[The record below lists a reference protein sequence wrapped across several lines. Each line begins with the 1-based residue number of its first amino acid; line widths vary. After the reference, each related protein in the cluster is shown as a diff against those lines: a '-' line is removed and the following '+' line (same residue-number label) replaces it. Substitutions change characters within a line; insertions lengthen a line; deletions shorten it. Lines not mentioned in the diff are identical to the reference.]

1 MLGDR
6 ERPCDILGGVARSRR
21 RLLTRFSIL
30 ILLVPGLSAQNSS
43 LRVVYIPYADA
54 QPILV
59 ALADEL
65 PAELK
70 NASDSQR
77 LALWPEW
84 VKRQDAEIRARL
96 AQGDEDSI
104 VNFLLFGTSFTRQP
118 RVTDKELMRLAPQAE
133 RASPE
138 DSTPASFGL
147 VLQARVE
154 ALIKALV
161 APGSSERLLFVR
173 RVLDQEGHNVATAA
187 GRASAKKYLLES
199 LARVLSEQRG
209 YANALQSARQLGDPS
224 EEFAERSRLYRD
236 RGLSLD
242 TSLLPNFA
250 LEESLKAMQVRG
262 LLAGSSV
269 RRVAIVG
276 PGLDFTD
283 KQEGY
288 DFYPQ
293 QTVQP
298 FAVVDTL
305 LRLGL
310 SKADGLEVTTLDISP
325 RVNAHV
331 KGARERARRGISY
344 TVQLPRDPD
353 RRWKPEAVR
362 YWQRFGDQIGMGVPP
377 VPVPAGVSKLDIRAV
392 RIRPSIVLRVR
403 SEDLNIVLQRLEG
416 SGAGAFDLIIA
427 TNIFVYYG
435 LFEQSLALTNVQ
447 HLLRPGGFLLSNNAL
462 LELPSSQVH
471 SVDYL
476 TVVYSDRPDDGDHIV
491 WYRKAKE

>member
-1 MLGDR
+1 M
-6 ERPCDILGGVARSRR
+6 ARSRR
-21 RLLTRFSIL
+21 RFLTRFCIL

-43 LRVVYIPYADA
+43 PRIVYIPYADA

-104 VNFLLFGTSFTRQP
+104 VNFLLFGTSFTRQA

-133 RASPE
+133 RASSG
-138 DSTPASFGL
+138 DSTPASLGP
-147 VLQARVE
+147 VLHARLE
-154 ALIKALV
+154 DLIKALA
-161 APGSSERLLFVR
+161 APGSNERLLFAR
-173 RVLDQEGHNVATAA
+173 RVLNQKGHDVATAA
-187 GRASAKKYLLES
+187 GRASAKQYLLVS
-199 LARVLSEQRG
+199 LARVLSEQAS
-209 YANALQSARQLGDPS
+209 YARALVSARQLGDPS

-250 LEESLKAMQVRG
+250 LEESLKAMLARG

-325 RVNAHV
+325 RVNAHL
-331 KGARERARRGISY
+331 KGARERARRGIGY

-362 YWQRFGDQIGMGVPP
+362 YWQGFGDQIGMGVPP
-377 VPVPAGVSKLDIRAV
+377 VPVPTGVSKLDVRAV
-392 RIRPSIVLRVR
+392 RIRPNVVAQVR
-403 SEDLNIVLQRLEG
+403 PGDLNIVLQRWDG
-416 SGAGAFDLIIA
+416 RDAGAFDLIIA

-447 HLLRPGGFLLSNNAL
+447 HLLRPGGFLLTNNVL
-462 LELPSSQVH
+462 LELPSSQMH
-471 SVDYL
+471 SVDYQ

-491 WYRKAKE
+491 WYRRTAE

>member
-1 MLGDR
+1 M
-6 ERPCDILGGVARSRR
+6 ARSCRR
-21 RLLTRFSIL
+21 FLTRFSIL
-30 ILLVPGLSAQNSS
+30 VLLVPGLSAQNSS
-43 LRVVYIPYADA
+43 PRVAYIPYADA
-54 QPILV
+54 QPILK

-84 VKRQDAEIRARL
+84 VKRRDAEIRARL

-104 VNFLLFGTSFTRQP
+104 VNFLLFGTSFTGRP
-118 RVTDKELMRLAPQAE
+118 RITDKELTRLVPQAG
-133 RASPE
+133 RGSSG
-138 DSTPASFGL
+138 DSTPAPLGPG
-147 VLQARVE
+147 LQARVE
-154 ALIKALV
+154 DLIKALA
-161 APGSSERLLFVR
+161 APGSNERLLFAR
-173 RVLDQEGHNVATAA
+173 RVLNQKGHDVATAA
-187 GRASAKKYLLES
+187 GRASAKKYFLES
-199 LARVLSEQRG
+199 LARVLNEQAS
-209 YANALQSARQLGDPS
+209 YARALQSARQLDDPS
-224 EEFAERSRLYRD
+224 EEFAERSRLYHD

-250 LEESLKAMQVRG
+250 LEESLKAMLARG
-262 LLAGSSV
+262 LLAANNV

-298 FAVVDTL
+298 FAIVDTL

-331 KGARERARRGISY
+331 KSARERARRGIGY
-344 TVQLPRDPD
+344 TIQLSRDPD

-403 SEDLNIVLQRLEG
+403 PEDLNIVLQRLQG
-416 SGAGAFDLIIA
+416 PGGGAFDLIIA

-447 HLLRPGGFLLSNNAL
+447 HLLRAGGFLLTNNVL
-462 LELPSSQVH
+462 LELPSSQMH

-491 WYRKAKE
+491 WYRRTAE